1 MSLGCFFI
9 LCSIFISL
17 ESSSLTFMHGYES
30 ELLLHVIIGREFFQ
44 GSHFVHAKSL
54 NGQEIGSGLSDNDFI
69 SQSSMNSIM
78 ILI

>member
-1 MSLGCFFI
+1 
-9 LCSIFISL
+9 
-17 ESSSLTFMHGYES
+17 MHGYES